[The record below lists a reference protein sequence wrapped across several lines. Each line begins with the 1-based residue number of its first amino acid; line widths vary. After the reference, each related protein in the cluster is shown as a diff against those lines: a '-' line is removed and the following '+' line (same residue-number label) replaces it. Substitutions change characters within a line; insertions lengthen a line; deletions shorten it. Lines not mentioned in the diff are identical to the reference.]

1 MLLTPA
7 QHRDLA
13 RRAQWYFDCYF
24 GPPGDYVTFT
34 GDGIEDLDRLI
45 ERLNTNAQYNRTRN
59 QRFLCDVGG
68 QYSDWRNFDIE
79 DVYAIREQYL
89 LYWGDVNKPNVYVAG
104 SNVALPVDISNQYRG
119 SSPQVSIE

>member
-1 MLLTPA
+1 MLLTPE
-7 QHRDLA
+7 QQRLLA

-34 GDGIEDLDRLI
+34 GDGVDDLDSLI
-45 ERLNTNAQYNRTRN
+45 ARLNTNAQYNFNRN

-79 DVYAIREQYL
+79 DVYAIRYYFIQY
-89 LYWGDVNKPNVYVAG
+89 YGDVSRPNVYAAG
-104 SNVALPVDISNQYRG
+104 SNVAIPIEIANQ
-119 SSPQVSIE
+119 P